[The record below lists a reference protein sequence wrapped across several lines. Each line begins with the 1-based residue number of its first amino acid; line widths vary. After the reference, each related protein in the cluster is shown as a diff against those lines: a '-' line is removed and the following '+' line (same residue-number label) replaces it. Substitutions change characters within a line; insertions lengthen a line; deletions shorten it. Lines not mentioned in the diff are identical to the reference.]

1 MQVNP
6 HPSAADSY
14 ARALMRRGCPPLMAA
29 MAAQVLAR
37 LDGAEPSPG
46 EKAVIQQAYAQLS
59 H

>member
-1 MQVNP
+1 MQVNS

-14 ARALMRRGCPPLMAA
+14 ARTLMRRGCPPLMAA

-37 LDGAEPSPG
+37 LDGAEPNPG
-46 EKAVIQQAYAQLS
+46 EQALIQQAYAQLN